1 MAVLKALGEMNRL
14 RIMRLLLK
22 ERLGVNAIA
31 HRLRISEYNVSK
43 HVRVLKEAG
52 LVEMEKAGK
61 QRLYGVAARLKDEL
75 AANRNVLELDCCTFR
90 FDKLPR

>member
-22 ERLGVNAIA
+22 DQLGVSGIA
-31 HRLRISEYNVSK
+31 HRLRMSEYNVSE
-43 HVRVLKEAG
+43 HLRILKEAG
-52 LVEMEKAGK
+52 LLEMVKSGK
-61 QRLYGVAARLKDEL
+61 QRLYGVASRLKDHL
-75 AANRNVLELDCCTFR
+75 AVNRNVLELNCCTFR

>member
-22 ERLGVNAIA
+22 QQLGVNAIA

-90 FDKLPR
+90 FEKLPR